1 MKLLEGLKAKAKA
14 LKKEILALHMAA
26 THPKTPWYAK
36 VMAICV
42 VGYAVSP
49 IDLIPDFIPVLG
61 LLDDLF
67 LLPIGIAAVLKMIPA
82 DVMAEC
88 RQKCEEMVKKPE
100 GKTAMFVIIT
110 IWVALLALIVWSII
124 RK

>member
-1 MKLLEGLKAKAKA
+1 MKAKAKA

-36 VMAICV
+36 ALVICV

-88 RQKCEEMVKKPE
+88 RQKCEETDRKPE
-100 GKTAMFVIIT
+100 GKTAMFVIIA
-110 IWVALLALIVWSII
+110 IWVALLALVAWSIL